1 MQRNNQTKL
10 FLLLTFIISF
20 SVAGIYKLFFSNEL
34 GNVSFTIL
42 GTIYMFIPT
51 LSVVIVKKLIYG
63 ERLRRDLQISFKLN
77 KWFVGAWLIM
87 PLVAFLTLGI
97 NLLLPGVNYNP
108 EMTGLAER
116 FASMVTPEQ
125 LAEMKL
131 QLAALP
137 VSPVWMILGA
147 GLFAGITVNAVAA
160 FGEELGWRG
169 FLLYQ
174 FRKMSFVKA
183 TLLTGAIW
191 GIWHAPLILMGH
203 NYPQHPIIGVFMMVV
218 LCILISPIIT
228 YFTIKSKSVV
238 AAAVLHGTMNATAT
252 ISIIPIMGGSDLMTG
267 MPGLAGMLAFLITG
281 LVLFI
286 YDQYI
291 SKEKIM
297 TGILR
302 KE

>member
-42 GTIYMFIPT
+42 GTIYMFIPS

-125 LAEMKL
+125 LAEMKI

-174 FRKMSFVKA
+174 FRKMSFAKA

-252 ISIIPIMGGSDLMTG
+252 ISIIPITGGSDLMTG

-286 YDQYI
+286 YDQNI

>member
-281 LVLFI
+281 LMLFI